1 VHPAPLLGFLGALLL
16 VARWSVKFNLPA
28 ALPADAPME
37 LFSEARALA
46 HARALADDIGVRV
59 VGTAGVEAAERYV
72 AAAAR
77 DLASRA
83 RATRPDLDVDFLVH
97 RPTGSF
103 RLNFLNHDIANAY
116 TNLTNVAVRVRA
128 RAAAGKNLE
137 TRNSAA
143 VLLNA
148 HFDTTLGS
156 PGGADCA
163 SCVGILLEQL
173 RVLIHPGSA
182 PPRAPIIFLLNG
194 GEETFMQA
202 AHGFV
207 AHHPW
212 AAEAGA
218 VINVEATGTSGPDV
232 LFRESGGWPAE
243 LYMKH
248 APRPVATATV
258 RDLVRFANLPVD
270 TDFSVF
276 RDPTLEHGNL
286 PGVDLAS
293 MLDGY
298 SYHTDR
304 DVVSR
309 IRAGSIQAYG
319 ENVMRATEAF
329 AARLEKLETE
339 GGDVARTREGRV
351 PTAPGQG
358 GVFFDVFGVAGV
370 VVGNRAEWETVAFHF
385 APLLVCLGDAAAG
398 GGSQTLAYLA
408 GSKTAAKSLFFATV
422 IPASLSAARAVVF
435 GRPLAWF
442 GNPALAGILTI
453 PPAALA
459 GVAPYV
465 AAAQRRRDVNAREEN
480 VFGAALVSA
489 LLAAVCGVKRA
500 ALGYLWVFWSLG
512 LSCVIHARR
521 FRGGGRGGSGG
532 FFSSSVATS
541 LFLAPASA
549 LASPVAYVTFALI
562 NEKVGIS
569 GSEPWP
575 LGLVVGDL
583 TMGVAAGACVALAGF
598 GAFPLARCDGKQVRR
613 GWRAV
618 SAAWLVFA
626 AVATLRPTYATA
638 TPKRLGVLHQHFERD
653 AFRGSISSAL
663 DAELLVGAFDA
674 VPAANALAPLTRAAI
689 LRPTKREDFASMHP
703 VTQLLGEGVA
713 LPARAAAA
721 PPWGDR
727 PPALEVRLMR
737 HVAADLENAGLAREA
752 REAESLAAS
761 ASPEGDG
768 ESRAGDE
775 TEAFFEA
782 FADVKADVK
791 FASASSTR
799 NSPSTSNAT
808 RVSVV
813 FRTRAPAWSCMRVR
827 GDVTAWSLSP
837 TLPGTPPGAAAG
849 TRRKSDPL
857 WARHAGNGA
866 ASRVWRFWVDVPDE
880 RAAAA
885 LEVQAWSLYPGGD
898 SAEIRDVT
906 DGLGPEISAIA
917 ATTFRSAPTR
927 PNVEEY
933 DVE

>member
-137 TRNSAA
+137 TRNSA

-329 AARLEKLETE
+329 AAKLEKLETE

-358 GVFFDVFGVAGV
+358 GAFFDVFGVAGV

-465 AAAQRRRDVNAREEN
+465 AAARRRRDVNAREEN

-521 FRGGGRGGSGG
+521 FRGGSRGGSGG
-532 FFSSSVATS
+532 IFSSSSVATS

-598 GAFPLARCDGKQVRR
+598 GAFPLARCDRKQIRR

-653 AFRGSISSAL
+653 AFRGSVRAL

-689 LRPTKREDFASMHP
+689 LRPTTREDFASMHP

-761 ASPEGDG
+761 ASPDG
-768 ESRAGDE
+768 RRESRAGDE

-782 FADVKADVK
+782 FAAAADAK

-799 NSPSTSNAT
+799 NSASTSNAT

-813 FRTRAPAWSCMRVR
+813 FRTRAPAWSCVRVR

-849 TRRKSDPL
+849 TKRKSDPL

-927 PNVEEY
+927 PNVE
-933 DVE
+933 

>member
-1 VHPAPLLGFLGALLL
+1 MHPAPLLGFLGALLL

-83 RATRPDLDVDFLVH
+83 RATRPDLDVDFLTH

-137 TRNSAA
+137 TRNSA

-329 AARLEKLETE
+329 AAKLEKIETE
-339 GGDVARTREGRV
+339 GGDMARTRKGRV

-358 GVFFDVFGVAGV
+358 GAFFDVFGVAGV

-465 AAAQRRRDVNAREEN
+465 AAARRRRDVNAREEN

-521 FRGGGRGGSGG
+521 FRDWRSREAGSGG
-532 FFSSSVATS
+532 IFSSCGVATS

-598 GAFPLARCDGKQVRR
+598 GAFPLARCDRKQVRR

-653 AFRGSISSAL
+653 AFRGSVRAL

-689 LRPTKREDFASMHP
+689 LRPTTREDFASMHP

-713 LPARAAAA
+713 LPARAAAT

-737 HVAADLENAGLAREA
+737 HLVADLEKKNAGLAREA
-752 REAESLAAS
+752 ESLAESLAAS
-761 ASPEGDG
+761 ASPGGNG

-775 TEAFFEA
+775 TENAAFLEA
-782 FADVKADVK
+782 FAAAADVK
-791 FASASSTR
+791 FADVK
-799 NSPSTSNAT
+799 STSNAT

-813 FRTRAPAWSCMRVR
+813 FRTRAPAWSCVRVR

-849 TRRKSDPL
+849 TKRKSDPL

-927 PNVEEY
+927 PNVE
-933 DVE
+933 